1 MNKKFSYL
9 GSGKLLFGNEYF
21 SKLQSEVNLEDSLL
35 VCGNSFGK
43 TDQFKGIKD
52 SLKFQRTISGEPDP
66 ETIDSITAEVKG
78 KIQSVIAVG
87 GGSVLDA
94 GKAIAAMCCCAG
106 SVEDYL
112 EGVGTKKPNGKTL
125 PMIAIPTTA
134 GTGSEATKNAV
145 ICRRGETGYK
155 KSLRHDN
162 YIPKLIII
170 DPQLYIH
177 CPTEIMGSCGMD
189 AFCQLL
195 ESYISTSA
203 NILSD
208 ALAWRGLTLFIE
220 NFSDLCLSE
229 NRDSDQ
235 MGHIAFAAYLSG
247 ITLANV
253 GLGTVHGIAGPL
265 GGFYPIPHGTACGT
279 LLPEVM
285 RRTIERLYLDD
296 PQQSVIIKLENLGR
310 HIKENSSIS
319 LDEKPALMVCQLIDQ
334 WLTDLEIPR
343 LSQFGIIESDLEN
356 IATAS
361 GNKNNPIQFT
371 KEEIK
376 EIIKARL

>member
-1 MNKKFSYL
+1 MIENFSYL
-9 GSGKLLFGNEYF
+9 GSGKLLFGNDEF
-21 SKLQSEVNLEDSLL
+21 SKLLTNTNLEEALL
-35 VCGNSFGK
+35 VCGNSFRK
-43 TDQFKGIKD
+43 TAQFKSIEK
-52 SLKFQRTISGEPDP
+52 SVKFQRTISGEPDP

-78 KIQSVIAVG
+78 KIQTVIAVG
-87 GGSVLDA
+87 GGSALDA
-94 GKAIAAMCCCAG
+94 GKAIAAMCCCEG
-106 SVEDYL
+106 SVEDFL
-112 EGVGTKKPNGKTL
+112 EGVGTKQPNGKTL

-145 ICRRGETGYK
+145 ICRQGEKGYK

-162 YIPKLIII
+162 YIPQQIII

-177 CPTEIMGSCGMD
+177 CPSEIMGSCGMD

-195 ESYISTSA
+195 ESYISTGA

-220 NFSDLCLSE
+220 NFSELCLSE
-229 NRDSDQ
+229 NRDSEQ
-235 MGHIAFAAYLSG
+235 MGYIAFAAYISG
-247 ITLANV
+247 ITLANA

-265 GGFYPIPHGTACGT
+265 GGFYPIPHGIACGT

-285 RRTIERLYLDD
+285 RRTITRLHMDD
-296 PQQSVIIKLENLGR
+296 PKQSVIVKLENLGR
-310 HIKENSSIS
+310 YIKKNSSVS
-319 LDEKPALMVCQLIDQ
+319 PDEKPAFAVCQLMDQ
-334 WLTDLEIPR
+334 WLVDFKIPR
-343 LSQFGIIESDLEN
+343 LSQFGIVETDLEK

-371 KEEIK
+371 KDEIK
-376 EIIKARL
+376 EIIKTRL